1 MSRAEGFIK
10 FVNEARSEYHAVD
23 QSRKILHEAG
33 FVQLHENQEWKL
45 QHGGKY
51 YFTRNQS
58 SLIAFSIGKKFVGGN
73 GFNVI
78 AAHTDSPNLKVKP
91 NLNIQKA
98 GFLQIGVSTYGGGLW
113 YTWFDRDLTLAGR
126 VFVRTQNGFESRL
139 VFIRRPILRIPSLA
153 IHLDRSVSEAFKFNV
168 EDNFVPILSTSIK
181 SQLETKDNN
190 VNSSSLLVNL
200 LATELGVEKE
210 NIVNFDL
217 DVCDFQD
224 ANIGGL
230 NNEFIFSARID
241 NLMSTYCAVTALS
254 ESYELDDETNCRI
267 VVLYDNEEVGSQ
279 SPQGAE
285 STLLSVTIQQ
295 ITEYFSKDDKHPTNT
310 LTRAIK
316 NSFLI
321 SADMAHGLHPNYSS
335 KHDDNHR
342 PKFHEGVV
350 IKINVNT
357 RYATTGETNFYI
369 EELAKKNQI
378 PMQKFVVRNDSPCGT
393 TIGPIVSSLLGMRTI
408 DIGTPQFSMHSIRE
422 MCSVDD
428 VSHYIR
434 LMSAFYNQ
442 FSVLDKSLRID

>member
-1 MSRAEGFIK
+1 M
-10 FVNEARSEYHAVD
+10 V
-23 QSRKILHEAG
+23 
-33 FVQLHENQEWKL
+33 
-45 QHGGKY
+45 
-51 YFTRNQS
+51 
-58 SLIAFSIGKKFVGGN
+58 
-73 GFNVI
+73 FNVV

-91 NLNIQKA
+91 NFNVQKA
-98 GFLQIGVSTYGGGLW
+98 GFLQVGVSTYGGGLW

-126 VFVRTQNGFESRL
+126 VFVKTKDGFESRL

-168 EDNFVPILSTSIK
+168 EDNFVPVLATSIK

-190 VNSSSLLVNL
+190 VSSRSLLLDL
-200 LATELGVEKE
+200 LASELGVEKG

-224 ANIGGL
+224 ANIGGI

-254 ESYELDDETNCRI
+254 ESCELDDETNCR
-267 VVLYDNEEVGSQ
+267 VAVLYDNEEVGSQ

-285 STLLSVTIQQ
+285 STLLSITMHNV
-295 ITEYFSKDDKHPTNT
+295 TEYFSEDNKYPSNT
-310 LTRAIK
+310 YSRAIK
-316 NSFLI
+316 NSFLL

-335 KHDDNHR
+335 KHEDNHR

-350 IKINVNT
+350 IKINVST
-357 RYATTGETNFYI
+357 RYATTGETEFYL
-369 EELAKKNQI
+369 EELARRNQI
-378 PMQKFVVRNDSPCGT
+378 PLQKFVVRNDSPCGT
-393 TIGPIVSSLLGMRTI
+393 TIGPIVASQLGLRTV

-428 VSHYIR
+428 VNHYIK
-434 LMSAFYNQ
+434 LMRSFYNQ
-442 FSVLDKSLRID
+442 FSTLDKSLRVD